1 MPSFGENLRRER
13 ELRGISLPEIA
24 QATKISVR
32 FLQALE
38 SDRLD
43 VLPGGIFRRS
53 FVKAYAD
60 YVGLDPDR
68 MVSEFL
74 SAHSDTSAKAAE
86 PAAPGAPRAS
96 RPLYRRL
103 FFGLIV
109 AIATASAIWMAHSH
123 QAVVAPPAPAAVLA
137 PSLVFPQDHL
147 VPSASAASVSSAPA
161 PAAAVVAEPAS
172 SVDGPLVLTLAAQE
186 SCWVGVEVDGHIA
199 LSRVLNSGET
209 RTLKANEQIVLSVG
223 DAGALAVR
231 INDRPGLALGRRG
244 EVRRNIVITKENLT
258 SLVEDASPRRASHSG

>member
-38 SDRLD
+38 SDRLE

-68 MVSEFL
+68 TVSEFL
-74 SAHSDTSAKAAE
+74 STSSDDKTPESST
-86 PAAPGAPRAS
+86 PRAPRA
-96 RPLYRRL
+96 LYRRL

-109 AIATASAIWMAHSH
+109 VVAAASALWLARPHH
-123 QAVVAPPAPAAVLA
+123 TTVVPATPASVAA

-147 VPSASAASVSSAPA
+147 VPSVSSASA
-161 PAAAVVAEPAS
+161 LAEPS
-172 SVDGPLVLTLAAQE
+172 PTDGPLVLTVAAHD
-186 SCWVGVEVDGHIA
+186 SCWVGVEVDGRIA

-209 RTLKANEQIVLSVG
+209 RTLKATEQIVLSVG
-223 DAGALAVR
+223 DAGAVAVR

-258 SLVEDASPRRASHSG
+258 SLVEDASPRRTSHSG